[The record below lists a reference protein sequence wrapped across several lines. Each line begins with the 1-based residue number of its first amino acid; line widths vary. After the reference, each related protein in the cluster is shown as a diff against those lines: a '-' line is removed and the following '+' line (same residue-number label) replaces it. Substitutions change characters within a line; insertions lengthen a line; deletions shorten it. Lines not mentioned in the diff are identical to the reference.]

1 MVKYSMLTGVLVDDT
16 IRISFVELCRQY
28 HIPEEILLE
37 MLEHGL
43 IADIT
48 VPNKHIVFDQSHLK
62 RILSAH
68 RIHKDLGINS
78 PGVILALELLDELD
92 NLQQQ
97 LDILQRHLHS

>member
-16 IRISFVELCRQY
+16 LSITFIDLCRQY
-28 HIPEEILLE
+28 GIPEEILLE

-48 VPNKHIVFDQSHLK
+48 VPNKQIVFEPSHLK

-68 RIHKDLGINS
+68 RIHRDLGINS

-92 NLQQQ
+92 KLQQQ
-97 LDILQRHLHS
+97 LDILQRHIHS